1 MLPFVLKIADQPIE
15 RLQRINTE
23 SQSIDVNVQVELYA
37 REINRADV
45 PRTPESRRLSQVIL
59 HEATENAYATFIT
72 FLRNSAEPE
81 DFLPFERLAQYSC
94 QQYALILSTSRS
106 HELFE
111 ICQMQPDANTSIFH
125 YGGYE
130 ITIKP
135 RRHILDTAA
144 YLVAPDKY
152 TLFIRQVREENTIRV
167 YRSDFINLTE
177 NSPPPFKLD
186 TRDIIESLQL
196 QLVGQRE
203 QPLPIEQLL
212 MFPPSTEDT
221 NSPRISKCPECGGS
235 VRRLGREADF
245 CLECDWDNLPPLRQA
260 R

>member
-1 MLPFVLKIADQPIE
+1 MLPFILKIADQPIE
-15 RLQRINTE
+15 RLQHINDE
-23 SQSIDVNVQVELYA
+23 NHPIDVDVQMELYS
-37 REINRADV
+37 REIDRVDRE
-45 PRTPESRRLSQVIL
+45 RTTQPRRLSQLIL
-59 HEATENAYATFIT
+59 DEATENAYAEFTG
-72 FLRNSAEPE
+72 FLRDSAEPAA
-81 DFLPFERLAQYSC
+81 FLPFERLSQHPC
-94 QQYALILSTSRS
+94 RQYALILSASSS

-111 ICQMQPDANTSIFH
+111 ICQMQPDTSPSVLH

-130 ITIKP
+130 IAIKP
-135 RRHILDTAA
+135 RRYILDTAA
-144 YLVAPDKY
+144 YLIAPDKY

-167 YRSDFINLTE
+167 YRSDFINLAE

-212 MFPPSTEDT
+212 MFPPTTEDT
-221 NSPRISKCPECGGS
+221 NSSRIRKCPECGGR

>member
-1 MLPFVLKIADQPIE
+1 MLPFILKIADQPVE
-15 RLQRINTE
+15 RLQRISAE
-23 SQSIDVNVQVELYA
+23 SQPIDVNVQVELYA
-37 REINRADV
+37 REISRADTT
-45 PRTPESRRLSQVIL
+45 RTPESRRLSQLIL
-59 HEATENAYATFIT
+59 HEATENAYAAFIA
-72 FLRNSAEPE
+72 FLRDGAEPE
-81 DFLPFERLAQYSC
+81 SFLPFERLAQHPC
-94 QQYALILSTSRS
+94 RQYALILSASRS

-111 ICQMQPDANTSIFH
+111 ICQVQPEANASVFY

-135 RRHILDTAA
+135 RRYILDTAA

-152 TLFIRQVREENTIRV
+152 TLFIRQVREENIIRV
-167 YRSDFINLTE
+167 YRSDFISLTR

-196 QLVGQRE
+196 ELVGERE

-212 MFPPSTEDT
+212 MFPPSTEETDA
-221 NSPRISKCPECGGS
+221 PRISKCPECGGR

-245 CLECDWDNLPPLRQA
+245 CLECDWDNLPLLRQV
-260 R
+260 